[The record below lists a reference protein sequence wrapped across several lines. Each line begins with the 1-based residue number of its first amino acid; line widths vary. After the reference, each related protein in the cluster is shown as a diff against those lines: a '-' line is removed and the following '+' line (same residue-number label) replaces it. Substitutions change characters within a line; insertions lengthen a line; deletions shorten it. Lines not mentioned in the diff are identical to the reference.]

1 MVILVVLLEVVGKTV
16 NAGREQRN
24 LDFGRTRISRCALE
38 LGDNLTL
45 LNCCPTVP
53 LEKRG

>member
-24 LDFGRTRISRCALE
+24 LDLGRTRIRRCALE

-45 LNCCPTVP
+45 LNC
-53 LEKRG
+53 

>member
-1 MVILVVLLEVVGKTV
+1 MMILDVFLEVVGKTV

-45 LNCCPTVP
+45 LNC
-53 LEKRG
+53 

>member
-1 MVILVVLLEVVGKTV
+1 MMILDVFLEVVGKTV

-24 LDFGRTRISRCALE
+24 LDFGSTRIGRCALE

-45 LNCCPTVP
+45 LNC
-53 LEKRG
+53 